1 MPGKY
6 EGDNEARDEALHRLC
21 QDVWANQSDGDV
33 QAPTGFFYVVTNTV
47 RDLPELQDVLGNT
60 WSDALLDDTGTNTL
74 IGAFLVTEDTQGFVH
89 VTRYPDQYPDRTG
102 EDRAL
107 VAFQAKQRAYTE
119 WSAAE

>member
-6 EGDNEARDEALHRLC
+6 EGDNEARDEALHQLC
-21 QDVWANQSDGDV
+21 TGQWANESDGHV
-33 QAPTGFFYVVTNTV
+33 EAPTGFFWRITITEAELAEVAQALDSPEPEGLATA
-47 RDLPELQDVLGNT
+47 DLV
-60 WSDALLDDTGTNTL
+60 
-74 IGAFLVTEDTQGFVH
+74 GAFLVTEDTQGFVH